1 MAARSRRDLR
11 NPPDHFGSKRR
22 ETSNAAARPQPPP
35 RVLDRQLPQE
45 QPSRV
50 KVRLARRGY
59 NTAAAPAL
67 AVLCGTLQV
76 IRMELGLLETCYEF
90 AQSGYVHQLARRLY
104 TGGSLPRSTRL
115 DRGRRLSGRCG
126 RWAAARS

>member
-67 AVLCGTLQV
+67 AVLVAISRSFGW
-76 IRMELGLLETCYEF
+76 
-90 AQSGYVHQLARRLY
+90 
-104 TGGSLPRSTRL
+104 SLDCSRPVTSSHNRAMSTSL
-115 DRGRRLSGRCG
+115 HGAYIPE
-126 RWAAARS
+126 AA